1 MIETVCKHVI
11 NAGTEMSECNCY
23 RDNKCDYQE
32 PDYNLD
38 GTINVVTCRK
48 YLPPEIPI
56 SYNPEHTGAIT
67 AEQFEAIWKDESE
80 VQDDDER

>member
-32 PDYNLD
+32 PDYNPD
-38 GTINVVTCRK
+38 GKINVVTCTK
-48 YLPPEIPI
+48 YLPI
-56 SYNPEHTGAIT
+56 
-67 AEQFEAIWKDESE
+67 ESE
-80 VQDDDER
+80 VQADDANENSV